1 MATAGG
7 VVSDAE
13 LTAAH
18 RAAVRRVYIAKAEE
32 REAFAAMMHRDPWY
46 RVEATRQAKR
56 YRIAAARIDAEVD
69 SRP

>member
-1 MATAGG
+1 MT
-7 VVSDAE
+7 VSDAE
-13 LTAAH
+13 LTRAH
-18 RAAVRRVYIAKAEE
+18 REAVKRAYIAMAEE

-46 RVEATRQAKR
+46 RVEATRQAKG